1 MVQPDGK
8 RRRFRRYEVHDLYGS
23 LLFRVDVTVLNLSLA
38 GMAVE
43 TNRQLKLGKVYSMRF
58 GEGDAVLDL
67 DGTVKWCHLVGT
79 QAGTGGD
86 TRTVYHAG
94 LAFEGT
100 LTEKSQRLLEFM
112 QDHVILALAKRVI
125 GRFKVKAGSA
135 VALAARYDFEVQ
147 KLSLSGM
154 LVKTRLL
161 PELDSSFDMELRI
174 AGSSLDVA
182 GRVAFVERVGGTDAD
197 PESLLGIE
205 FLDLDEPRIQALKAF
220 IAEELE

>member
-1 MVQPDGK
+1 MTQPEGK

-23 LLFRVDVTVLNLSLA
+23 LLFRVDVTVLNLSVA

-58 GEGDAVLDL
+58 GEGESVLDL

-79 QAGTGGD
+79 QAGTGGEAM
-86 TRTVYHAG
+86 TVYHAG
-94 LAFEGT
+94 LAFDGT
-100 LTEKSQRLLEFM
+100 LTEKSQRLIDFM
-112 QDHVILALAKRVI
+112 QEHVVLALAKRVI
-125 GRFKVKAGSA
+125 GRFKVKAGAA
-135 VALAARYDFEVQ
+135 VALAARYDFEVL

-161 PELDSSFDMELRI
+161 PQKDSAFDMELRI
-174 AGSSLDVA
+174 EGHPIEVA
-182 GRVAFVERVGGTDAD
+182 GRVAFVERLGGTDAD
-197 PESLLGIE
+197 PESHLGIE
-205 FLDLDEPRIQALKAF
+205 FLDLDEPRIQALKSF